1 MNNDEEILDDV
12 ISFDDVIDVFT
23 DDDLEN
29 LESFDDINNYQ
40 LFDDNIEQLEEFLS
54 REDDEEW

>member
-54 REDDEEW
+54 REDDKEW

>member
-1 MNNDEEILDDV
+1 MNNDEEILGDV

>member
-1 MNNDEEILDDV
+1 MNNGEEVLDDV

-23 DDDLEN
+23 NDDLEN

>member
-1 MNNDEEILDDV
+1 MNNDEEVLEDV

>member
-1 MNNDEEILDDV
+1 MNNDEEILDDI